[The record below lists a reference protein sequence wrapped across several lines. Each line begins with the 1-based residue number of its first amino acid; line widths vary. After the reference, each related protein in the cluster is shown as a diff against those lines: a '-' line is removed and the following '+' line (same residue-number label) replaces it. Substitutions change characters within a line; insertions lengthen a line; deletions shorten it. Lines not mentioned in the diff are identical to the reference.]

1 MNFQIRHNTVSEE
14 VLKDYLELNFFQFH
28 VSFSEMCLKMNYS
41 HKLFVNASTFE
52 IWDDLLLV
60 GLICAYLN
68 YESKIV
74 YIPYVCISKDYS
86 GMGLASSLFDYLE
99 EYCRERLLEKIFLE
113 VREDNHSAISLYSK
127 KGFSNLEKVNGKNR
141 MEKIIMT

>member
-14 VLKDYLELNFFQFH
+14 VLKDYLEKNFFQFH
-28 VSFSEMCLKMNYS
+28 VSFSEMCLKTNYS

-60 GLICAYLN
+60 GLICAYMN
-68 YESKIV
+68 YELKTV
-74 YIPYVCISKDYS
+74 YIPYVCISKNNS
-86 GMGLASSLFDYLE
+86 GKGFASRLFDFLD
-99 EYCRERLLEKIFLE
+99 EYCREKSFEKISLE

-127 KGFSNLEKVNGKNR
+127 IGFRNVGKMNGKNK
-141 MEKIIMT
+141 MEKILKA